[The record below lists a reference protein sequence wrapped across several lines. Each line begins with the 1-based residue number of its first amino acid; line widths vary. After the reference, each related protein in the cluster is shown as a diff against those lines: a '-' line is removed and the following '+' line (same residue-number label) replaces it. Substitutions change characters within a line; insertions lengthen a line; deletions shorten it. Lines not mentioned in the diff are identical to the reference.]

1 MSVIKTKCPNLSDL
15 SKVLG
20 PIDGVSSKKP
30 TKPLCENIFDVQRSE
45 LFEVLESLRHSFW
58 NDSIST
64 EPAPTSFQ
72 QSQFP
77 APVEESPM
85 SPSKRVRDSD
95 DDDDYND
102 EYNNMSDSESKPST
116 ISKKRARLTTPQ
128 GKHGNQM
135 YQIAYLYPPLS
146 LEVEAPPLRKQKQ
159 KQASQR
165 TPPSTSSLKE
175 YKSLWQAK
183 QSLIRE
189 IKSVHLRDSDIVAAL
204 TQFYQAKPS
213 DQRRHM
219 SIYLLPAA
227 EAMRRKGI
235 VDVLQKWV

>member
-20 PIDGVSSKKP
+20 PIDGVGSKKP
-30 TKPLCENIFDVQRSE
+30 SRPLCENIFDVQRSE

-58 NDSIST
+58 NDSAVT
-64 EPAPTSFQ
+64 EPLQ
-72 QSQFP
+72 QPQFA

-85 SPSKRVRDSD
+85 SPSKRVRESD
-95 DDDDYND
+95 DDDDN
-102 EYNNMSDSESKPST
+102 NNMSESESRPPV

-128 GKHGNQM
+128 
-135 YQIAYLYPPLS
+135 A
-146 LEVEAPPLRKQKQ
+146 VEAPPLQKQ
-159 KQASQR
+159 KPAKQR
-165 TPPSTSSLKE
+165 TPPSTSSLRV

-189 IKSVHLRDSDIVAAL
+189 IKSVHCRDSDVVAAL
-204 TQFYQAKPS
+204 AQFYQTKPS
-213 DQRRHM
+213 DQCRHM
-219 SIYLLPAA
+219 SIYLMPVA

-235 VDVLQKWV
+235 VDALQKWV